1 MTEIRLA
8 YDYDETFEDHELL
21 TQYGITEVKTTL
33 GGVGISPEDYILI
46 GGANLVLRRIL
57 DSTPDIDL
65 LVSDRGFGILAQE
78 PGAKLKNPPMRAQL
92 EGATNRAVSLRSH
105 YTGMPISAT
114 AYMGNGY
121 YPISFKGHK
130 SKTELID
137 DIPCISIDDI
147 IGSKTAL
154 AREKD
159 IAHLRQ
165 IAKSIGRTIVMPEV
179 SRLYSWDS

>member
-1 MTEIRLA
+1 MTEIRA
-8 YDYDETFEDHELL
+8 AFDYVETFEDHELL
-21 TQYGITEVKTTL
+21 TQYDSTVIKTTL
-33 GGVGISPEDYILI
+33 RGVGISPEDYILI
-46 GGANLVLRRIL
+46 GGANLVLRGIL

-78 PGAKLKNPPMRAQL
+78 PEAKLKNPPMRAQL
-92 EGATNRAVSLRSH
+92 EGATNRSVSLRSH

-121 YPISFKGHK
+121 YPISFKSHK
-130 SKTELID
+130 SRAELVD
-137 DIPCISIDDI
+137 NIPCISIEDI

-159 IAHLRQ
+159 IAHLKQ
-165 IAKSIGRTIVMPEV
+165 IASSIGRTILIPEV
-179 SRLYSWDS
+179 SRLYPWDS